1 MSVVVA
7 IKTLTG
13 VVVAADKQVT
23 RGYLKDSCSKVHE
36 FEYSNSAI
44 GTVGTLRDAN
54 VVGVKDELIPYKDI
68 LSHKDI
74 DLDFVI
80 SKVVP
85 ELTEALQCANRV
97 KDKNGVLTTES
108 SFLFCTS
115 KRIFIIESDFSVI
128 EAQEGYAALGCGE
141 EKVYGFLSSI
151 ENIETVTYLE
161 AQKYA
166 KDAIQKA
173 CDKDPYV
180 GSEYDIVFLEDKK

>member
-23 RGYLKDSCSKVHE
+23 RGYLKDECSKLHE
-36 FEYSNSAI
+36 FEYSNTAI
-44 GTVGTLRDAN
+44 GSVGSLRDGN
-54 VVGVKDELIPYKDI
+54 VIAVKDELIPYKDI
-68 LSHKDI
+68 LSHKDV
-74 DLDFVI
+74 DLEFVI

-85 ELTEALQCANRV
+85 ELTETMQLANRI
-97 KDKNGVLTTES
+97 KEKNGILSMES
-108 SFLFCTS
+108 AFLFCTP
-115 KRIFIIESDFSVI
+115 KRIFIIEHDFSVI
-128 EAQEGYAALGCGE
+128 EAQEGYAALGCGD

-151 ENIETVTYLE
+151 ENIETITYIE

-166 KDAIQKA
+166 KDAIDKA

-180 GSEYDIVFLEDKK
+180 GLGVDMVFLEDKK